1 MSGKPGE
8 HVAQRAAFLH
18 QRERAVSR
26 IAQGVIQALRHERVG
41 LVDIA
46 TDDDEVHDR
55 EDAGAPIIV
64 LLHLAVIGKQARDIG
79 VRSNR
84 LDRARTDHGI
94 DFALGQELAERVARA
109 IDLDVGL
116 LEQRRHGRAAVR
128 ARPLER
134 ALHPADFR
142 KVDAIFVLQQPTNP
156 DRGAHGVERDA
167 DTFALEVFRR
177 PNASLAIEE
186 NEAVPEQ
193 AGGKDRDG
201 DERVMA
207 GPEPADEF
215 RARHFG
221 RIEFELAAHAV
232 ENVAW
237 FVIGQEL
244 EIDAAGLNLA
254 GIEAQHAVI
263 KTYGGHPSTPIQI
276 LLSPIISEFSAF
288 EIALRTS

>member
-1 MSGKPGE
+1 MSGCLSSG
-8 HVAQRAAFLH
+8 AT
-18 QRERAVSR
+18 
-26 IAQGVIQALRHERVG
+26 VG
-41 LVDIA
+41 LPC
-46 TDDDEVHDR
+46 
-55 EDAGAPIIV
+55 APGR
-64 LLHLAVIGKQARDIG
+64 LSAPCTQRTFE
-79 VRSNR
+79 RS
-84 LDRARTDHGI
+84 T
-94 DFALGQELAERVARA
+94 
-109 IDLDVGL
+109 
-116 LEQRRHGRAAVR
+116 
-128 ARPLER
+128 PYSC
-134 ALHPADFR
+134 
-142 KVDAIFVLQQPTNP
+142 LQQAADP

-177 PNASLAIEE
+177 PNASFAIEE